1 MGCSTSGPK
10 VAGKPCKRPP
20 LPRPHE
26 KIEEQV
32 YYEDLT
38 DGVQRI
44 SRPTDVNPVL
54 CTGPRAFPIAC
65 EKVYLN
71 EDFSTN
77 VHIPIVAAATH
88 GKGRVVCFGSIEYLS
103 MQHLRSFNTGHLMY
117 NCLRWVVNRIQT
129 ARPALL
135 LSIPREFLSDC
146 QRYFKK
152 HGVGCEAGSEEA
164 DITGYDVVVTRSSIG
179 CDRFAKFVENGGGL
193 IVFCDNEV
201 SSYKT
206 VFGISFVFCHFYIGD
221 PNTNETDVAASFQSV
236 KNVTMEGVLG
246 GYEVE
251 LKHERVNQAVLDSLV
266 STLRFYV
273 LNPEFE
279 ATEQFVRAV
288 KASFEYLEDE
298 GYAQDGVL
306 CRTTS
311 QAVVAAFLVH
321 ALEKCPVDSVP
332 FMLPIEMFPGKT
344 GNVKQQVIHRNVSI
358 APQAWFALGVW
369 VPAKQTVKVT
379 INDPREQLWVQV
391 GSHSQ
396 NLLVRNGNW
405 KRWPQATSLFPL
417 NRREVM
423 ISSWLGGLVYLV
435 TGKISPCEV
444 SITFDSA
451 CDAPIMSLTNQ
462 LSSQDIPWID
472 VDVGNAIFTLPTALA
487 QRIREENL
495 KRLSTMVD
503 TISRFTSYFD
513 ISHLKRPYRVVF
525 DVDASDPPQCTYPL
539 IASITELEAII
550 IPEQPTLEL
559 FNLLTRLALSSMSV
573 QCMDSPTE
581 TAVAQVG
588 ACSALA
594 SAFPNHDPVTAI
606 TATTTPL
613 FTLLWVL
620 HSNRDDTVLPRVITS
635 LQLNNTLSA
644 ISGDLWYRFVLE
656 LCKTSQR
663 NLVTALSSIKPLD
676 SCIPCSPD
684 WPIDS
689 LHN

>member
-10 VAGKPCKRPP
+10 VAGKPSQRAP
-20 LPRPHE
+20 LPRTHE
-26 KIEEQV
+26 KPEEQV

-54 CTGPRAFPIAC
+54 CTGPRAFPIVC
-65 EKVYLN
+65 EKVYLS

-77 VHIPIVAAATH
+77 VQIPIVAAATH

-103 MQHLRSFNTGHLMY
+103 MNHLRSFSTGHLLY
-117 NCLRWVVNRIQT
+117 NCLRWVVNRIHT

-135 LSIPREFLSDC
+135 LSIPREFLRDC

-152 HGVGCEAGSEEA
+152 HGVGCEYGSEEG
-164 DITGYDVVVTRSSIG
+164 DIAGYDVVITRSSIG
-179 CDRFAKFVENGGGL
+179 CDRFAKFVEDGGGL
-193 IVFCDNEV
+193 IMFCDNEV
-201 SSYKT
+201 SSSKT
-206 VFGISFVFCHFYIGD
+206 VFGISFVFCHFYVGN

-236 KNVTMEGVLG
+236 KNVTMDGVLA
-246 GYEVE
+246 GYEAE
-251 LKHERVNQAVLDSLV
+251 LKHERVNHAALDSLV

-273 LNPEFE
+273 LNPEFK
-279 ATEQFVRAV
+279 ATEQFVSAV
-288 KASFEYLEDE
+288 NASFEFLEEDE
-298 GYAQDGVL
+298 YARDGVL

-311 QAVVAAFLVH
+311 QAVVAAFLAH
-321 ALEKCPVDSVP
+321 ALEKCPFELVP

-344 GNVKQQVIHRNVSI
+344 GNVKQQVIHRNVAI
-358 APQAWFALGVW
+358 APHAWFALGVW

-379 INDPREQLWVQV
+379 INDPREHLWVQI
-391 GSHSQ
+391 GSHNQ

-405 KRWPQATSLFPL
+405 KRWPQAASLFPL
-417 NRREVM
+417 NRREVI

-435 TGKISPCEV
+435 TGKIPACEV

-451 CDAPIMSLTNQ
+451 CDAPKMSLTNQ
-462 LSSQDIPWID
+462 LPSQDIPWID
-472 VDVGNAIFTLPTALA
+472 VDVGNAVFTLPTAMA
-487 QRIREENL
+487 QRVHEEHL

-503 TISRFTSYFD
+503 AISSFTCYFD
-513 ISHLKRPYRVVF
+513 ISHLKRPYHIVF
-525 DVDASDPPQCTYPL
+525 DVDASDPPPCTYPL
-539 IASITELEAII
+539 IANIAEIESIIT
-550 IPEQPTLEL
+550 PEQPTLEL
-559 FNLLTRLALSSMSV
+559 FNLLTRIALSSMSG

-594 SAFPNHDPVTAI
+594 SAFPDHDPLTAI
-606 TATTTPL
+606 STSTTPL

-620 HSNRDDTVLPRVITS
+620 HSNRDSTVLPRVITA
-635 LQLNNTLSA
+635 LQLNNTLNA

-656 LCKTSQR
+656 LCKTAQR
-663 NLVTALSSIKPLD
+663 NLVAALSSIKPLD